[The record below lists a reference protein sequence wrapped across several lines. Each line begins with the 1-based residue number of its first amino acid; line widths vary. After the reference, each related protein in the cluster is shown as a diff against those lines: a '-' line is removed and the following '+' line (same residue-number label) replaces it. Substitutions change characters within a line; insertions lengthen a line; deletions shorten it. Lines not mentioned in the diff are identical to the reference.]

1 MTEWGWKP
9 PSNHSTGSDLGITP
23 QAPESHPDNGS
34 RQIPAVFVGLDK
46 AEALAYVSRL
56 FDAAQAGAVLWGDK
70 LLLKRFLEQCSRTGS
85 KETQDGYRRELRHFV
100 RWRDRNHPHL
110 HLREL
115 DPALV
120 DDWVSLLREQVT
132 NGHLKP
138 RSFNRRISAVSA
150 LYRWASEP
158 TRSAVS
164 GVPRNPIPRRTGMSA
179 PKLAKPLAE
188 SDLTSVLGVISAAKV
203 KGSAIA
209 ARDYVMVRGSY
220 LLGCR
225 VSELCRLRWEDI
237 EPLDEG
243 GNVRLLGKGSK
254 PRTIRVSTAT
264 LELFESLGRGEPE
277 DWLFPSNKRKGPLT
291 RQAVAA
297 RMAMW
302 GRVAGFHVHPHQLRH
317 SHATHSVQ
325 RGCDVFT
332 LQATLGHS
340 SSATTGHYVASNP
353 RDSSSLRLG

>member
-1 MTEWGWKP
+1 M
-9 PSNHSTGSDLGITP
+9 
-23 QAPESHPDNGS
+23 
-34 RQIPAVFVGLDK
+34 
-46 AEALAYVSRL
+46 
-56 FDAAQAGAVLWGDK
+56 
-70 LLLKRFLEQCSRTGS
+70 
-85 KETQDGYRRELRHFV
+85 
-100 RWRDRNHPHL
+100 
-110 HLREL
+110 
-115 DPALV
+115 
-120 DDWVSLLREQVT
+120 DDWVSQLREQVA
-132 NGHLKP
+132 NSHLKP

-158 TRSAVS
+158 TRSAVT

-254 PRTIRVSTAT
+254 PRTIRVSTDT
-264 LELFESLGRGEPE
+264 LKLFESLGRGEPG
-277 DWLFPSNKRKGPLT
+277 DWLFPSNKRNGPLT

-302 GRVAGFHVHPHQLRH
+302 GREANVRLHPHRCRH
-317 SHATHSVQ
+317 THATHAIR
-325 RGCDVFT
+325 RGVDVFT
-332 LQATLGHS
+332 PSATLGHS
-340 SSATTGHYVASNP
+340 STGTTSHYVLAEP
-353 RDSSSLRLG
+353 GESSSLKLG

>member
-1 MTEWGWKP
+1 M
-9 PSNHSTGSDLGITP
+9 L
-23 QAPESHPDNGS
+23 A
-34 RQIPAVFVGLDK
+34 GLDK

-120 DDWVSLLREQVT
+120 DDWVSLLREQVA

-179 PKLAKPLAE
+179 PKLAKPLSE
-188 SDLTSVLGVISAAKV
+188 SDLTSVLGVMSAAKDN
-203 KGSAIA
+203 GSAIA
-209 ARDYVMVRGSY
+209 ARDYVIVRASY
-220 LLGCR
+220 LIGCR
-225 VSELCRLRWEDI
+225 VSELRLLRWQD
-237 EPLDEG
+237 LQRLEG
-243 GNVRLLGKGSK
+243 GGQMKLVGKGSK
-254 PRTIRVSTAT
+254 EPRTIRVSTT
-264 LELFESLGRGEPE
+264 TIDLFESLGRGEPE
-277 DWLFPSNKRKGPLT
+277 DWLFPSDRRDAPIT
-291 RQAVAA
+291 RQAIGA
-297 RMAMW
+297 RMAKW
-302 GRVAGFHVHPHQLRH
+302 GKMAGVQIYPQRCRYT
-317 SHATHSVQ
+317 HAMHSVR
-325 RGCDVFT
+325 RGTT
-332 LQATLGHS
+332 LFDFQATLCHS
-340 SSATTGHYVASNP
+340 SSSTIGHSVAANP
-353 RDSSSLRLG
+353 EDSSSIRLG

>member
-1 MTEWGWKP
+1 M
-9 PSNHSTGSDLGITP
+9 
-23 QAPESHPDNGS
+23 
-34 RQIPAVFVGLDK
+34 
-46 AEALAYVSRL
+46 
-56 FDAAQAGAVLWGDK
+56 
-70 LLLKRFLEQCSRTGS
+70 
-85 KETQDGYRRELRHFV
+85 
-100 RWRDRNHPHL
+100 
-110 HLREL
+110 
-115 DPALV
+115 
-120 DDWVSLLREQVT
+120 DDWVSQLREQVAA
-132 NGHLKP
+132 GELMP
-138 RSFNRRISAVSA
+138 RSFNRRVSAVSA

-158 TRSAVS
+158 TRAAVT

-203 KGSAIA
+203 RGSAIA

-254 PRTIRVSTAT
+254 PRTIRVSTDT
-264 LELFESLGRGEPE
+264 LKLFESLGRGEPG
-277 DWLFPSNKRKGPLT
+277 DWLFPSNKRNGPLT

-302 GRVAGFHVHPHQLRH
+302 GQEANVRLHPHRCRH
-317 SHATHSVQ
+317 THATHAIR
-325 RGCDVFT
+325 RGVDVFT
-332 LQATLGHS
+332 LSATLGHS
-340 SSATTGHYVASNP
+340 STGTTSHYVLAEP
-353 RDSSSLRLG
+353 GESSSLKLG